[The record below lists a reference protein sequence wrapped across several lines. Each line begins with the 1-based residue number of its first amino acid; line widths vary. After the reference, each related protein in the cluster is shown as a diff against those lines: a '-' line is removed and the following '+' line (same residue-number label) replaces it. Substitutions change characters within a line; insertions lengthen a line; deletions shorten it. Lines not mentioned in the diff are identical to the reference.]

1 MGVQLF
7 AGLVISAS
15 TARPCDKTL
24 FSELRGDGP
33 TAMGAFYGYAWGSSG
48 LERCESTTQ
57 ASAIQPLKP
66 NQKQIP
72 ISAAIIS

>member
-24 FSELRGDGP
+24 FMELRRDGP
-33 TAMGAFYGYAWGSSG
+33 TAMGALYGYAWGSSG
-48 LERCESTTQ
+48 VERCEFYNTSIGDPATQ
-57 ASAIQPLKP
+57 AKP
-66 NQKQIP
+66 EANP
-72 ISAAIIS
+72 N